1 MFSDRLQLVCKNT
14 CVVLPFF
21 HRIEITCFYIHTYI
35 HALHRNHIM
44 TTHTIDIFSTC
55 GGGRLSRT
63 FPACLQ
69 QHSMMKKDDYVAFI
83 DELQMLDRLKLWAGI
98 GLLTTVIGLL
108 VLFAVAGSQWAS
120 LDTDVDDP
128 FLTPP
133 MLGLVVMIVLAFVA
147 LLVAQCRINNRV
159 RMLCEEWSEKVPG
172 VTFTYRVEYHFSHY
186 LSDYT
191 HTHQG
196 GRHGGTT
203 TTTRTYQ
210 SSSYWTHHIDIEVCG
225 GGGGDDA
232 EAVSNNKSGA
242 PAVPVAR
249 AIPVATTS
257 SGSACHG
264 SGVVADRLREL
275 ENARPL
281 LSPVEYE
288 RKRAEILASL

>member
-1 MFSDRLQLVCKNT
+1 
-14 CVVLPFF
+14 
-21 HRIEITCFYIHTYI
+21 
-35 HALHRNHIM
+35 M

-55 GGGRLSRT
+55 GGRLSRT

-69 QHSMMKKDDYVAFI
+69 QNSMMKKDDYVAFI
-83 DELQMLDRLKLWAGI
+83 DELQMLDRLKLWTGI
-98 GLLTTVIGLL
+98 FLITTVIGLL

-225 GGGGDDA
+225 GGGGDA
-232 EAVSNNKSGA
+232 AAVDSNKSCGA
-242 PAVPVAR
+242 PAVLPVAR

-257 SGSACHG
+257 SSSSGACHG
-264 SGVVADRLREL
+264 SSGVADRLQEL